1 MKKNKYKEIAT
12 NSRNKKYELKSK
24 LTLLA
29 EGAKNRINKNKT
41 LRELISIEKNKISLN
56 KQEFLKYSTLKLMSK
71 NNQELSAS
79 IKKEIN
85 KNNSNVHLE
94 NDSLKR
100 MINALKIKYD
110 SLISKG
116 REVSENVFNDLE
128 KEKNKKFLIKNAIK
142 QKESDFKD
150 ITQNLNRI
158 KSESQKIEVD
168 LAIYYEKE
176 IEDDLDIKDELKK
189 CLEIHTI
196 LFDQKLMQI
205 NKYLLD
211 TVKKSKIINQ
221 LKLLKKSIKKY
232 TRTLNNLLSNFNYLS
247 FPNDKEIIIEGEECL
262 RETNYNEEGNAVNN
276 NTISFTE
283 ESESFLNETDINLE
297 IKEIDLFRNNYL
309 EEKSRLITKSLPKLD
324 LTLINF
330 NKQKLIYD
338 YDEKSLS
345 RKDMNHGITTLR
357 IIKLKDEIKALNDKN
372 DKLLEK
378 IKKYAEKINKL
389 NNIIININ
397 YQSPNT
403 FRIKGVKKRKF
414 LFSSKSVNSVNTN
427 PSRNSKSIS
436 YRPDISRNI
445 KNKLNL
451 NSND

>member
-142 QKESDFKD
+142 QKECDFKD

-176 IEDDLDIKDELKK
+176 IEDDFDIKDELKK

-262 RETNYNEEGNAVNN
+262 RETNYNEGGNAVNN

-357 IIKLKDEIKALNDKN
+357 IIKLKDEIKALSDKN

>member
-176 IEDDLDIKDELKK
+176 IEDDFDIKDELKK

-232 TRTLNNLLSNFNYLS
+232 TRTLNNLLLNFNYLS

-262 RETNYNEEGNAVNN
+262 RETNYNEGGNAVNN

-338 YDEKSLS
+338 YIEKSLS

>member
-158 KSESQKIEVD
+158 KSDSQKIEVD

-176 IEDDLDIKDELKK
+176 IEDDFDIKDELKK

>member
-176 IEDDLDIKDELKK
+176 IEDDFDIKDELKK

-262 RETNYNEEGNAVNN
+262 RETNYNEGGNAVNN

-338 YDEKSLS
+338 YVEKSLS

-357 IIKLKDEIKALNDKN
+357 IIKLKDEIKALSDKN

>member
-116 REVSENVFNDLE
+116 REVSEIVFNDLE

-142 QKESDFKD
+142 QKECDFKD

-158 KSESQKIEVD
+158 KSDSQKIEVD

-176 IEDDLDIKDELKK
+176 IEDDFDVKDELKK

-262 RETNYNEEGNAVNN
+262 RETNYNEGGNAVNN

-324 LTLINF
+324 LTLINY

-338 YDEKSLS
+338 YIEKSLS

-436 YRPDISRNI
+436 YRPYISRNI

>member
-142 QKESDFKD
+142 QKECDFKD

-158 KSESQKIEVD
+158 KSDSQKIEVD

-176 IEDDLDIKDELKK
+176 IEDDFDIKDELKK

-262 RETNYNEEGNAVNN
+262 RETNYNEGGNAVNN

-338 YDEKSLS
+338 YIEKSLS

-357 IIKLKDEIKALNDKN
+357 IIKLKDEIKALSDKN

-436 YRPDISRNI
+436 YRPYISRNI

>member
-142 QKESDFKD
+142 QKECDFKD

-176 IEDDLDIKDELKK
+176 IEDDIDIKDELKK

>member
-158 KSESQKIEVD
+158 KSDSQKIEVD

-176 IEDDLDIKDELKK
+176 IEDDIDIKDELKK

>member
-142 QKESDFKD
+142 QKECDFKD

-176 IEDDLDIKDELKK
+176 IEDDFDIKDELKK

-262 RETNYNEEGNAVNN
+262 RETNYNEGGNAVNN

>member
-176 IEDDLDIKDELKK
+176 IEDDFDIKDELKK

-232 TRTLNNLLSNFNYLS
+232 IRTLNNLLLNFNYLS

-262 RETNYNEEGNAVNN
+262 RETNYNEGGNAVNN

-338 YDEKSLS
+338 YVEKSLS

-357 IIKLKDEIKALNDKN
+357 IIKLKDEIKALSDKN

-436 YRPDISRNI
+436 YRSDISRNI

>member
-176 IEDDLDIKDELKK
+176 IEDDFDIKDELKK

-262 RETNYNEEGNAVNN
+262 RETNYNEGGNAVNN

-338 YDEKSLS
+338 YIEKSLS

-357 IIKLKDEIKALNDKN
+357 IIKLKDEIKALSDKN

-378 IKKYAEKINKL
+378 MKKYAEKINKL

>member
-142 QKESDFKD
+142 QKECDFKD

-262 RETNYNEEGNAVNN
+262 RETNYNEGGNAVNN

-338 YDEKSLS
+338 YIEKSLS
-345 RKDMNHGITTLR
+345 RKDMNLGITTLR

-414 LFSSKSVNSVNTN
+414 LFSSPSVNSANTN

>member
-1 MKKNKYKEIAT
+1 MKKIKYKEIAT

-29 EGAKNRINKNKT
+29 EGAKIRINKNKT
-41 LRELISIEKNKISLN
+41 LRELISIEKNKILLN

-100 MINALKIKYD
+100 FINALKIKYD

-116 REVSENVFNDLE
+116 REVSENVINDLE
-128 KEKNKKFLIKNAIK
+128 KEKNKKFLIKNALK
-142 QKESDFKD
+142 QKECDFKD
-150 ITQNLNRI
+150 ITQNINRL
-158 KSESQKIEVD
+158 KSESQQIEVD
-168 LAIYYEKE
+168 LAIYYQKE
-176 IEDDLDIKDELKK
+176 IEDDIDIKDELKK
-189 CLEIHTI
+189 CLEIHKI
-196 LFDQKLMQI
+196 LFDQKLIQI
-205 NKYLLD
+205 NKYMRG
-211 TVKKSKIINQ
+211 TVKKSKIISQ
-221 LKLLKKSIKKY
+221 LKLSKKSIKKY
-232 TRTLNNLLSNFNYLS
+232 TRTLNNILTNFNYLS

-262 RETNYNEEGNAVNN
+262 RETNYNEGENVVNN
-276 NTISFTE
+276 NAISFTE

-297 IKEIDLFRNNYL
+297 IKEVDLIRNNYL
-309 EEKSRLITKSLPKLD
+309 EEKSRLINKSLPKLD
-324 LTLINF
+324 LALINF

-357 IIKLKDEIKALNDKN
+357 IIKLKDEIKALSDKN

-414 LFSSKSVNSVNTN
+414 LFSPSPVNSANTN

-451 NSND
+451 NNND

>member
-1 MKKNKYKEIAT
+1 M
-12 NSRNKKYELKSK
+12 
-24 LTLLA
+24 TLLA

-142 QKESDFKD
+142 QKECDFKD

-158 KSESQKIEVD
+158 KSDSQKIEVD

-176 IEDDLDIKDELKK
+176 IEDDFDIKDELKK

-262 RETNYNEEGNAVNN
+262 RETNYNEGGNAVNN

-338 YDEKSLS
+338 YIEKSLS

-378 IKKYAEKINKL
+378 MKKYAEKINKL

-436 YRPDISRNI
+436 YRPYISRNI

>member
-56 KQEFLKYSTLKLMSK
+56 KQEFLKYSTLKLMLK

-142 QKESDFKD
+142 QKECDFKD

-158 KSESQKIEVD
+158 KTESQKIEVD

-196 LFDQKLMQI
+196 LFEQKLMQI

>member
-142 QKESDFKD
+142 QKECDFKD

-176 IEDDLDIKDELKK
+176 IEDDFDIKDELKK

-262 RETNYNEEGNAVNN
+262 RETNYNEGGNAVNN
-276 NTISFTE
+276 NTVSFTE

-338 YDEKSLS
+338 YVEKSLS

-378 IKKYAEKINKL
+378 MKKYAEKINKL

>member
-142 QKESDFKD
+142 QKECDFKD

-176 IEDDLDIKDELKK
+176 IEDDIDIKDELKK

-262 RETNYNEEGNAVNN
+262 RETNYNEGGNAVNN

-389 NNIIININ
+389 NNIIINL
-397 YQSPNT
+397 
-403 FRIKGVKKRKF
+403 FIKLILIIKVQTLLELKESKKENFF
-414 LFSSKSVNSVNTN
+414 LVHH
-427 PSRNSKSIS
+427 
-436 YRPDISRNI
+436 
-445 KNKLNL
+445 L
-451 NSND
+451 

>member
-29 EGAKNRINKNKT
+29 ERAKNRINKNKT

-176 IEDDLDIKDELKK
+176 IEDDFDIKDELKK

-262 RETNYNEEGNAVNN
+262 RETNYNEGGNAVNN

-338 YDEKSLS
+338 YVEKSLS

>member
-56 KQEFLKYSTLKLMSK
+56 KQEFLKYSTLKLMAK

-142 QKESDFKD
+142 QKECDFKD

-176 IEDDLDIKDELKK
+176 IEDDFDIKDELKK

-262 RETNYNEEGNAVNN
+262 RETNYNEGGNAVNN

-338 YDEKSLS
+338 YIEKSLS

>member
-142 QKESDFKD
+142 QKECDFKD

-158 KSESQKIEVD
+158 KTESQKIEVD

-262 RETNYNEEGNAVNN
+262 RETNYNEGGNAVNN

>member
-176 IEDDLDIKDELKK
+176 IEDDFDIKDELKK

-262 RETNYNEEGNAVNN
+262 RETNYNEGGNAVNN

-338 YDEKSLS
+338 YIEKSLS

-436 YRPDISRNI
+436 YRPYISRNI

>member
-142 QKESDFKD
+142 QKECDFKD

-158 KSESQKIEVD
+158 KSDSQKIEVD

-176 IEDDLDIKDELKK
+176 IEDDFDIKDELKK

-262 RETNYNEEGNAVNN
+262 RETNYNEGGNAVNN

-414 LFSSKSVNSVNTN
+414 LFSSQSVNSVNTN

>member
-1 MKKNKYKEIAT
+1 
-12 NSRNKKYELKSK
+12 
-24 LTLLA
+24 
-29 EGAKNRINKNKT
+29 
-41 LRELISIEKNKISLN
+41 
-56 KQEFLKYSTLKLMSK
+56 
-71 NNQELSAS
+71 
-79 IKKEIN
+79 
-85 KNNSNVHLE
+85 LE

-176 IEDDLDIKDELKK
+176 IEDDFDIKDELKK

-247 FPNDKEIIIEGEECL
+247 FPKDKEIIIEGEECL
-262 RETNYNEEGNAVNN
+262 RETNYNEGENAVNN

-414 LFSSKSVNSVNTN
+414 LFSSPSVNSVNTN

>member
-56 KQEFLKYSTLKLMSK
+56 KQEFLKYSTLKLMLK

-142 QKESDFKD
+142 QKECDFKD

-158 KSESQKIEVD
+158 KTESQKIEVD

-196 LFDQKLMQI
+196 LFEQKLMQI

-389 NNIIININ
+389 KNIIININ

>member
-56 KQEFLKYSTLKLMSK
+56 KQEFLKYSTLKLMAK

-142 QKESDFKD
+142 QKECDFKD

-176 IEDDLDIKDELKK
+176 IEDDFDIKDELKK

-262 RETNYNEEGNAVNN
+262 RETNYNEGGNAVNN

-338 YDEKSLS
+338 YIEKSLS

-436 YRPDISRNI
+436 YRPYISRNI

>member
-142 QKESDFKD
+142 QKECDFKD

-158 KSESQKIEVD
+158 KSDSQKIEVD

-176 IEDDLDIKDELKK
+176 IEDDFDVKDELKK

-262 RETNYNEEGNAVNN
+262 RETNYNEGGNAVNN

-338 YDEKSLS
+338 YIEKSLS

-436 YRPDISRNI
+436 YRPYISRNI